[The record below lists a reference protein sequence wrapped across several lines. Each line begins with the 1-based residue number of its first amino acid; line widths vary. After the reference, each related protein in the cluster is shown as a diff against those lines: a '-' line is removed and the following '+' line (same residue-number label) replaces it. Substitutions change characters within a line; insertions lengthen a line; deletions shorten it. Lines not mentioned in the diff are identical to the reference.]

1 MLREGQERVRT
12 QQPPRVQKQTG
23 GRGGTVRNLS
33 QRHRMERKRREIFQV
48 TPQHWRNSD
57 SRRPTGTGCTQML
70 ETAFTGEY
78 CPTGCGRGGGVTS
91 RSCLPSAMTRRE
103 VRLGDALLWPSTTNC
118 LGFGKD
124 SGTRSGSLY
133 PRR

>member
-1 MLREGQERVRT
+1 M
-12 QQPPRVQKQTG
+12 
-23 GRGGTVRNLS
+23 RNLS

-91 RSCLPSAMTRRE
+91 RSCHHADTKRQ
-103 VRLGDALLWPSTTNC
+103 VGRLGSAS
-118 LGFGKD
+118 
-124 SGTRSGSLY
+124 
-133 PRR
+133 